1 MKKISIIIISCF
13 LYIILFII
21 SDQQCKAEEK
31 LPAETPYKIGCGDI
45 LTVTTW
51 KEPELSREDILVKI
65 DGTIAFPLLND
76 VQADGLTTL
85 QLKNKIEKGLTNF
98 VDSPAVT
105 VSIIN
110 PASQKFYIL
119 GEIIRTGEYPI
130 YKKLTVLQAFAI
142 AGGFTEWASKKEI
155 ILLRDIDGIK
165 KIITI
170 NYKDFIK
177 GKNLDRNIIIK
188 ADDTIVIP

>member
-13 LYIILFII
+13 FYITLFII
-21 SDQQCKAEEK
+21 SDQHCMAEEK
-31 LPAETPYKIGCGDI
+31 LPKATPYKIGCGDI
-45 LTVTTW
+45 LAVTTW

-76 VQADGLTTL
+76 VQTDGLTTL

-105 VSIIN
+105 VSITN

-119 GEIIRTGEYPI
+119 GEIMRTGEYPI
-130 YKKLTVLQAFAI
+130 YKKLTVLQAFAL

-155 ILLRDIDGIK
+155 ILLREVDGIK

-177 GKNLDRNIIIK
+177 GKNLDRNIVIK
-188 ADDTIVIP
+188 ANDTIIIP